1 MNNALINKQTEETR
15 IHFPESPRS
24 AIAKFPSGLAPV
36 LPA

>member
-1 MNNALINKQTEETR
+1 MNNELINKQTEKTR

-24 AIAKFPSGLAPV
+24 AIAKSPSGLALV

>member
-1 MNNALINKQTEETR
+1 MTNAMINEQTEETR

-24 AIAKFPSGLAPV
+24 AIAKSPRGLAPV

>member
-1 MNNALINKQTEETR
+1 MTNAMINEQTEATR

-24 AIAKFPSGLAPV
+24 AIAKSHSGLAPV